1 MATYSSILFLFSVQ
15 WEHVNLSSN
24 SKDQY
29 DGLIFV
35 KVDVPHFLSVP
46 NLTICLSVFCNT
58 FS

>member
-1 MATYSSILFLFSVQ
+1 VATYSSIFFLFSVQ

-46 NLTICLSVFCNT
+46 NLPVRIL
-58 FS
+58 